1 MRHRK
6 NTIVCTFA
14 GFVAVMLYV
23 FLPAS
28 ARSQDL
34 GGLIEQLGVK
44 EMARDYLRP
53 GVDAVGYSINSGLSH
68 SANVDSGFHIWI
80 GAKLILT
87 YIPES
92 DRTFTAKLP
101 AELIDRGYSPAQF
114 QTATVVGG
122 DGTTIT
128 STDPNYPAI
137 AFPRGTGLNAFFTAM
152 PQVTF
157 GPIIGTEVILRGL
170 PPSRF
175 DDKLGE
181 FSFYGVGLK
190 HELTHYLDVP
200 FDLAILAAMQKFE
213 IGDIVDGSSFAG
225 MAQASVAFGGL
236 TVFGG
241 VGYETYAID
250 VSYTSEPT
258 AAIPSQ
264 TITLDFQ
271 RRNLRFAFGGALSL
285 LGLLDLTAEYSFG
298 VQDNLTVGVGLTL

>member
-1 MRHRK
+1 MCNRK
-6 NTIVCTFA
+6 HTFSCTIAVFMT
-14 GFVAVMLYV
+14 VMLYV
-23 FLPAS
+23 FLPAT

-68 SANVDSGFHIWI
+68 TANVDSGFHIWI
-80 GAKLILT
+80 GAKLIST

-92 DRTFTAKLP
+92 DRTFLAKLP

-128 STDPNYPAI
+128 STDPNFPAI

-200 FDLAILAAMQKFE
+200 FDLAILAAMQQFA
-213 IGDIVDGSSFAG
+213 IGDIVDGSSLAG
-225 MAQASVAFGGL
+225 MAQASVAFSGL

-258 AAIPSQ
+258 DAIPSQ

-298 VQDNLTVGVGLTL
+298 IQDNLTIGVGLTL